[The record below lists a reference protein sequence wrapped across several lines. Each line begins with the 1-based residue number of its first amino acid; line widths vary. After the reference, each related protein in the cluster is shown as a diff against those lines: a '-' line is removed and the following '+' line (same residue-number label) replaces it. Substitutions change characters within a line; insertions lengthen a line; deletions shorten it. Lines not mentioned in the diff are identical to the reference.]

1 MDCRLT
7 GILRWYLIKMGK
19 SDPVIFEEY
28 LNVIEEC
35 NTFELNAVAFL
46 GFSGENDL
54 TRRIFGKTRHF
65 YDRSLGNWEI
75 NSDWVLQQKY
85 DLIVCTRCAYFSKD
99 PKNFVKNCLN
109 HAEDGGHLLM
119 DWGLGDHWRFP
130 DYKVGWV
137 RNGKREFAYSN
148 ENFLYS
154 CFWRDSLVK
163 DEQVKLFWQNVLS
176 MKNSPYSSKDDLAQV
191 IKSEVPVLI
200 DYKTKE
206 LRTRFLWPEK
216 PQLYIITLV
225 DKY

>member
-1 MDCRLT
+1 
-7 GILRWYLIKMGK
+7 MGK

-35 NTFELNAVAFL
+35 NTLKLNAVAFL

-65 YDRSLGNWEI
+65 YDRDLSNWEI

-109 HAEDGGHLLM
+109 HTEDGGHLLV

-130 DYKVGWV
+130 DYKIGWV

-154 CFWRDSLVK
+154 CFWRPELEADEEVKKFWSFVKKGKFGYENSDSLSAII
-163 DEQVKLFWQNVLS
+163 E
-176 MKNSPYSSKDDLAQV
+176 M
-191 IKSEVPVLI
+191 EVPSIV
-200 DYKTKE
+200 DYRAKIIKTV
-206 LRTRFLWPEK
+206 FMWPNE

-225 DKY
+225 NKDGLK